1 MPHDDVAARQN
12 SSRVKTAMPGRNRL
26 LFFLSI
32 VLLVLA
38 LMSLFAP
45 LIMERSI
52 PIWLRFKA
60 ARSGLEISFTEVHA
74 PFLRPIEIQN
84 LQITRAGMGGPHFQ
98 LTAEKVEAGLS
109 LAAIFGT
116 SEKTPLLR
124 SLRIRHAR
132 AWARGRGPESATEID
147 WPLLAT
153 LLPGRLDISADEIRL
168 EQRFAQM
175 VLRDATVFTS
185 TGKSGAL
192 SIGSIAIR
200 APFLQNNFADV
211 RGVARWEDNR
221 LILGSLRLL
230 DGLTV
235 DALMFDLSRLGSARL
250 GTELG
255 ISAFGGHIRTNVTT
269 ERNEKARIWDV
280 AGTASAISL
289 ERLATALGVTEPV
302 RGSLRASKF
311 TFRGDPRDVVHATAS
326 VWTELVDFS
335 WRERKAD
342 AIMLGANFYSRTM
355 QLQQLYI
362 KQRRNEL
369 TLSGETTIGSD
380 WLNPDFRGDIVASL
394 KDLGQF
400 AELFGASPAA
410 FAGAVAVRGRVHTR
424 ERNVDGELAITGDDL
439 TVFYNPV
446 DSLTARLGLD
456 AKRLRLDELE
466 LKHNDDVLHANG
478 AIDFARNQA
487 FEVSAEL
494 SCQELGDYDL
504 KLPLLGSPA
513 GACKGK
519 VESKGDATEYRAMVT
534 GETGS
539 FAISAE
545 TVAHNQSFTIEHL
558 ALVDGD
564 IRADF
569 TGEAV
574 MIAPRKFRLTLTP
587 ASELRLD
594 LPQDQTICLGGIKMS
609 RGEAGIPPSKIVI
622 DSNELSVDS
631 QIYKL
636 CRGHEEGQPVLI
648 AIPSAPQPAA
658 TPAPT
663 P

>member
-1 MPHDDVAARQN
+1 MPA
-12 SSRVKTAMPGRNRL
+12 RNR
-26 LFFLSI
+26 I
-32 VLLVLA
+32 LLVLSIILLA
-38 LMSLFAP
+38 LALTSLFAP

-60 ARSGLEISFTEVHA
+60 ARSGLAISFTEVHA
-74 PFLRPIEIQN
+74 PFLRPVEIRN
-84 LQITRAGMGGPHFQ
+84 LQITRAGLGGPHFEFV
-98 LTAEKVEAGLS
+98 APNVEAGLS
-109 LAAIFGT
+109 LGAIFAT
-116 SEKTPLLR
+116 SEKTRLLR

-132 AWARGRGPESATEID
+132 VLVRGRGPESAPEID
-147 WPLLAT
+147 WSLLAA
-153 LLPGRLDISADEIRL
+153 LLPASLDISADEIRL
-168 EQRFAQM
+168 EQRLARLE
-175 VLRDATVFTS
+175 LRDTTVFTS
-185 TGKSGAL
+185 TGRSGAL
-192 SIGSIAIR
+192 SIGSIAIH
-200 APFLQNNFADV
+200 APFLQNNYADV
-211 RGVARWEDNR
+211 HGAARWEDNR
-221 LILGSLRLL
+221 LVLGSLRLL

-235 DALMFDLSRLGSARL
+235 DSLMFDCGRLGSARL
-250 GTELG
+250 ATELS
-255 ISAFGGHIRTNVTT
+255 ISAFGGHIRANVTT
-269 ERNEKARIWDV
+269 ERNESTRIWDL

-326 VWTELVDFS
+326 LWTELIDFS

-342 AIMLGANFYSRTM
+342 AIMVGANFYARTI

-369 TLSGETTIGSD
+369 TLNGETNVGSD

-410 FAGAVAVRGRVHTR
+410 FAGALAVRGRVHTR
-424 ERNVDGELAITGDDL
+424 ERNIDGELAVTGDDL
-439 TVFYNPV
+439 KIFYNPV

-466 LKHNDDVLHANG
+466 LKHGDDVLHVNG

-487 FEVSAEL
+487 FQVSAEL

-504 KLPLLGSPA
+504 KLPLLGKLA

-519 VESKGDATEYRAMVT
+519 LESRGDATESKAT
-534 GETGS
+534 ITADTGS
-539 FAISAE
+539 FTISAE
-545 TVAHNQSFTIEHL
+545 TTAHNQSVTVEHL
-558 ALVDGD
+558 GIADGD
-564 IRADF
+564 IHADF

-574 MIAPRKFRLTLTP
+574 MIAPRKFRLALTP
-587 ASELRLD
+587 TSELHLD
-594 LPQDQTICLGGIKMS
+594 LPQDQTICLHGLTINRGAGGT
-609 RGEAGIPPSKIVI
+609 PFSKIAI
-622 DSNELSVDS
+622 DSNELAVDS
-631 QIYKL
+631 QSYKL
-636 CRGHEEGQPVLI
+636 CHGQETGQPLSINV
-648 AIPSAPQPAA
+648 PSAPEPAA
-658 TPAPT
+658 TPSPT